1 MKLSK
6 FFTLEELTVSQAA
19 ARQGLSN
26 VPDAAT
32 LKTLTN
38 TAKCLDAVRALLGVP
53 IVVNSGYRSPLV
65 NRAVGGA
72 SKSQHVEGKAVD
84 FIAPKFGSPR
94 QIVEKILSSNISFC
108 QIILEF
114 DSWVHISFSSDNRKQ
129 ALVIDKQG
137 TRIFS

>member
-26 VPDAAT
+26 VPDAAI

-38 TAKCLDAVRALLGVP
+38 TAKCLDEVRLLLGVP

-65 NRAVGGA
+65 NKAVGGA

-94 QIVEKILSSNISFC
+94 QIVEKILSSNIPFC

>member
-38 TAKCLDAVRALLGVP
+38 TAKCLDEVRLLLGVP

-65 NRAVGGA
+65 NKAVGGA

-94 QIVEKILSSNISFC
+94 QIVEKILSSNIPFC